1 MAHEQLRSSTIV
13 RSLADVVEDLSALLQ
28 KEAQLAR
35 AELSANI
42 SAKLHG
48 GLWLGL
54 SAASH
59 RSWRFFF
66 ACKRL
71 SSGSRVTASP
81 FIGLF

>member
-48 GLWLGL
+48 GLWLAYQL
-54 SAASH
+54 VLQE
-59 RSWRFFF
+59 WRFFF

>member
-1 MAHEQLRSSTIV
+1 MAHEQLRLSTIV

-48 GLWLGL
+48 GLWLGVSAGL
-54 SAASH
+54 S
-59 RSWRFFF
+59 
-66 ACKRL
+66 
-71 SSGSRVTASP
+71 
-81 FIGLF
+81 

>member
-28 KEAQLAR
+28 KRLSSRGRNFPPIFRQNCMADCGWAYQLVLQ
-35 AELSANI
+35 E
-42 SAKLHG
+42 
-48 GLWLGL
+48 
-54 SAASH
+54 
-59 RSWRFFF
+59 WRFFF